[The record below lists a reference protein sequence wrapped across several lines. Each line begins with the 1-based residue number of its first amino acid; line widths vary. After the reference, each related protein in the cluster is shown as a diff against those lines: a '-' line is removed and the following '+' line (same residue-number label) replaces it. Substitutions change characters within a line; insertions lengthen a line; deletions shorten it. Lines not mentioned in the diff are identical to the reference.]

1 MGSPMSDSPA
11 APGNEMQQYQAR
23 VSEVYAAFTLAALP
37 PYNIDIATNV
47 RERCH

>member
-1 MGSPMSDSPA
+1 MSESTAVPC
-11 APGNEMQQYQAR
+11 NEMQQYQAR
-23 VSEVYAAFTLAALP
+23 VSEAYAAFTLAVLS